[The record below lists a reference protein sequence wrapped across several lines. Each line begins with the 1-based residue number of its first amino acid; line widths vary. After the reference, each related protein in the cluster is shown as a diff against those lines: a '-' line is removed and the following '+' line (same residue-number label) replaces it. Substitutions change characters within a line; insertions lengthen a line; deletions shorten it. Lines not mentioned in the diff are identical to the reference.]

1 MGPVLSRP
9 RPRPQPRP
17 ARSHRDLITVVAS
30 ATLWLAIVV
39 PLHPLLRGPSFVDE
53 ITVDNPHEWEV
64 NIDVSDHRRD
74 GWVGIGRVAR
84 EEVQTF
90 EEILDQGQQW
100 VFQFDYAEVAGGELT
115 VNRSELER
123 SGWSITVP
131 DDFARRMRAAG
142 VNPSPDV

>member
-9 RPRPQPRP
+9 RPIPQPRP
-17 ARSHRDLITVVAS
+17 ATSRRDLIAVVTG

-53 ITVDNPHEWEV
+53 ISIDNPHEWNV
-64 NIDVSDHRRD
+64 NIDVSDQERE
-74 GWVGIGRVAR
+74 GSVGIGSIER
-84 EEVQTF
+84 EEGQTF
-90 EEILDQGQQW
+90 EEILDQGPQW
-100 VFQFDYAEVAGGELT
+100 IFQFDHAGVAGGELT

-123 SGWSITVP
+123 ADWSITVP

-142 VNPSPDV
+142 VNPSPDN